1 MRAIEII
8 KNLINVIGSSVGV
21 IMIAIGSVM
30 FLGAFLKLY
39 VFDIRSDEDFR
50 AYQCDQIIDAPYT
63 NPQQTGNYVITQK
76 QLSEED
82 RLEQYEQCIAREN
95 KREQIQFV
103 NRKKHAMIDGF
114 ALIVVG
120 LPILLFYMFRAK
132 K

>member
-1 MRAIEII
+1 MKAIEII

-21 IMIAIGSVM
+21 IMVAIGSVM

-39 VFDIRSDEDFR
+39 VFNVNLDADFR

-63 NPQQTGNYVITQK
+63 NPQQVKNTSE

-82 RLEQYEQCIAREN
+82 RLERHEQCIAREI
-95 KREQIQFV
+95 KREQARFI
-103 NRKKHAMIDGF
+103 NHKKHAMIDGF